1 MMITQ
6 VMVCCVGIL
15 VIRLTVADWQEEI
28 KFESRD
34 STHST
39 VSRVI
44 GPQGGDCIYRPYV
57 LAAVVN
63 HNHRVL

>member
-1 MMITQ
+1 MVHLQREGSIMMITQ

-39 VSRVI
+39 ELLVPKVEIVFI
-44 GPQGGDCIYRPYV
+44 G
-57 LAAVVN
+57 
-63 HNHRVL
+63 HMF